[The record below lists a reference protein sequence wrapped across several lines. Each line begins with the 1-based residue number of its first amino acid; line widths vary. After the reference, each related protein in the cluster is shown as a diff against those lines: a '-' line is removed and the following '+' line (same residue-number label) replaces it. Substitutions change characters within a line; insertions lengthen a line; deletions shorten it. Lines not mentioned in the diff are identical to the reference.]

1 MLGRSGRES
10 GAIARLAA
18 TLGGWRDEQDEDLLD
33 LGTTSQALMTIG
45 SIDDLAAVLHIG
57 HPSQPA
63 HSLEQRLLQAPASV
77 MLTAAVAVP
86 PSWAW
91 VGRQTDARG
100 TLVVDDAGI
109 RDCRGTL
116 RDLGV
121 APHLVPSAMPVE
133 QRLALAGPDGSLVI
147 ERSRIPSGYV
157 ELPGSALLPDEPVW
171 YGLAR
176 AVRRGG
182 ERDVVVDGPSQV
194 WLAFGP
200 SDDHLGSLGES
211 LRSVAG
217 AGFDLQHLRSQR
229 STAGLHVFYTSF
241 ACADRSS
248 LTALLSEFDGRGV
261 RHRVLAVLPGSSFL
275 PGPDPVEPQWA
286 AR

>member
-10 GAIARLAA
+10 GAIAHLAA
-18 TLGGWRDEQDEDLLD
+18 TLGGWRDEDDEDLLD
-33 LGTTSQALMTIG
+33 LGTTTQALMTIG

-63 HSLEQRLLQAPASV
+63 HSLEQRLLQSPASV

-91 VGRQTDARG
+91 VGRRADARG
-100 TLVVDDAGI
+100 TLIIDDAGI
-109 RDCRGTL
+109 RDCRDAL
-116 RDLGV
+116 RDLGLS
-121 APHLVPSAMPVE
+121 PHLVPSTTSLE

-147 ERSRIPSGYV
+147 ERSRIPAGYV
-157 ELPGSALLPDEPVW
+157 ELTASSLLPSEPVW

-176 AVRRGG
+176 AVGTG
-182 ERDVVVDGPSQV
+182 AVTVAQPAQV

-200 SDDHLGSLGES
+200 SDDHLGSLGET
-211 LRSVAG
+211 LRTVAA

-229 STAGLHVFYTSF
+229 SGAGPHVFYTSF
-241 ACADRSS
+241 ACADPEAF
-248 LTALLSEFDGRGV
+248 TLLLAEFDARGV
-261 RHRVLAVLPGSSFL
+261 RHRVLAVLPGSSFV

>member
-10 GAIARLAA
+10 GAIAHLAA
-18 TLGGWRDEQDEDLLD
+18 TLGGWRDEDDEDLLD
-33 LGTTSQALMTIG
+33 LGTTTQALMTIG

-63 HSLEQRLLQAPASV
+63 HSLEQRLLQSPASV

-91 VGRQTDARG
+91 VGRRADARG
-100 TLVVDDAGI
+100 TLVIDDAGI
-109 RDCRGTL
+109 RDCRDAL
-116 RDLGV
+116 RDLGLS
-121 APHLVPSAMPVE
+121 PHLVPSTTSLE

-147 ERSRIPSGYV
+147 ERSRIPAGYV
-157 ELPGSALLPDEPVW
+157 ELTASSLLPSEPVW

-176 AVRRGG
+176 AVGTG
-182 ERDVVVDGPSQV
+182 AVTVAQPAQV

-200 SDDHLGSLGES
+200 SDDHLGSLGET
-211 LRSVAG
+211 LRTVAD

-229 STAGLHVFYTSF
+229 SADGPHVFYTSF
-241 ACADRSS
+241 VCADPEAFTR
-248 LTALLSEFDGRGV
+248 LLAEFDARGV
-261 RHRVLAVLPGSSFL
+261 RHRVLAVLPGSSFV